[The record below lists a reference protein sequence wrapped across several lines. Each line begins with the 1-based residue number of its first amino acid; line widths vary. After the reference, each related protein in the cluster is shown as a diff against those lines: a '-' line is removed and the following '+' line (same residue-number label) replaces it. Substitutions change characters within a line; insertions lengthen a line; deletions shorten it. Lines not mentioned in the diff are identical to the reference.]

1 MDLNVLITGA
11 SSGIGR
17 AIALK
22 LHREGYKVLGTS
34 RNPEKLKEDLPYEM
48 LPLDLT
54 SQPSVENCIKL
65 LFQKIR
71 KLDVLINNAGFA
83 HMGCAEEMSE
93 EEARFQMET
102 NFWGYVRMS
111 QAVLPYMRQQR
122 SGKII
127 QISSLGGSIGI
138 PMQAFYAASK
148 HAVDGYTKSLRMEV
162 RPFNV
167 KVVLLKPGFIRTD
180 MHASFRYAK
189 KEMSEYREVRENVS
203 QEISESL
210 QKGDSVKKVA
220 DKVFRILRKQHPA
233 IYYSIGTSG
242 RLLPMLYSLFPR
254 LFEFGSMKKFGLD
267 KSNNHPP
274 AGIHLN
280 ADLLKK

>member
-1 MDLNVLITGA
+1 MKTVLVSGA

-17 AIALK
+17 AIAYK
-22 LHREGYKVLGTS
+22 LHRQGYQVFGTS
-34 RNPEKLKEDLPYEM
+34 RKPKKITEALPYKM
-48 LPLDLT
+48 LPLDV
-54 SQPSVENCIKL
+54 SSRDSVQECLALCLAKAGKVDI
-65 LFQKIR
+65 
-71 KLDVLINNAGFA
+71 LINNAGFA

-93 EEARFQMET
+93 KEARFQVET

-111 QAVLPYMRQQR
+111 QAVLPHMRQQQ

-148 HAVDGYTKSLRMEV
+148 HAVEGYTKSLRMEV
-162 RPFNV
+162 KPFNI
-167 KVVLLKPGFIRTD
+167 KVVLLKPGFIRTN
-180 MHASFRYAK
+180 MHASFMYGK
-189 KEMSEYREVRENVS
+189 KELPEYHAVRESVH

-210 QKGDSVKKVA
+210 QKGDPVEKVA
-220 DKVFRILRKQHPA
+220 DKVYEILRKRNPA

-242 RLLPMLYSLFPR
+242 RLLPILYSLFPR

-267 KSNNHPP
+267 KLVP
-274 AGIHLN
+274 G
-280 ADLLKK
+280 

>member
-11 SSGIGR
+11 SSGIGK
-17 AIALK
+17 AVALK
-22 LHREGYKVLGTS
+22 LSREGYQVFGTS
-34 RNPEKLKEDLPYEM
+34 RKPEKLKEELPYEM
-48 LPLDLT
+48 LPLDVT
-54 SQPSVENCIKL
+54 SQESVEECIEL
-65 LFQKIR
+65 LFQKIH

-102 NFWGYVRMS
+102 NFWGYIRMS
-111 QAVLPYMRQQR
+111 RAVLPHMRKNR

-162 RPFNV
+162 TPFNI
-167 KVVLLKPGFIRTD
+167 KVVLVKPGFIRTD
-180 MHASFRYAK
+180 MHASFMYSRQV
-189 KEMSEYREVRENVS
+189 MPEYQAVRESVN

-210 QKGDSVKKVA
+210 QKGDPVEKVA
-220 DKVFRILRKQHPA
+220 YKVYKILRKKNPR
-233 IYYSIGTSG
+233 IYYSIGLGG
-242 RLLPMLYSLFPR
+242 RLLPILYSLFPR

-267 KSNNHPP
+267 K
-274 AGIHLN
+274 L
-280 ADLLKK
+280 

>member
-11 SSGIGR
+11 SSGIGK

-22 LHREGYKVLGTS
+22 LSREGYRVFGTS
-34 RNPEKLKEDLPYEM
+34 SKPEKIKEDLPYEI
-48 LPLDLT
+48 LPLDVT
-54 SQPSVENCIKL
+54 SPESVDNCISL
-65 LFQKIR
+65 LFQKIN
-71 KLDVLINNAGFA
+71 KLDILINNAGFA

-93 EEARFQMET
+93 EEARFQMDT

-111 QAVLPYMRQQR
+111 QALLPYMRQQC

-127 QISSLGGSIGI
+127 QVSSLGGSIGI

-162 RPFNV
+162 KPFNI
-167 KVVLLKPGFIRTD
+167 KVVLVKPGFIRTD
-180 MHASFRYAK
+180 MHTSFRYSRQ
-189 KEMSEYREVRENVS
+189 EMPEYQAVRESVN

-210 QKGDSVKKVA
+210 QKGDPVEKVA
-220 DKVFRILRKQHPA
+220 DKIYKILRKQHPA
-233 IYYSIGTSG
+233 IFYSIGTSG
-242 RLLPMLYSLFPR
+242 RLLPMLYSIFPR

-267 KSNNHPP
+267 K
-274 AGIHLN
+274 L
-280 ADLLKK
+280 